1 MSSVLLVAVLA
12 AAPVNVVAV
21 HGPQSEKALAR
32 LKAMPG
38 VTVVD
43 ASALHEYL
51 LRPTGMLPMQDF
63 EGFSAP
69 PVKDWPRELEDTW
82 KKNVAHCHDL
92 AGDPPWRE
100 MGAAMACANRL
111 SVFLWQQFAAQQKAA
126 RVFEV
131 DVSVDERRS
140 KARVS
145 GSVWEPSSRDQLA
158 LDEGGTLAQLDQT
171 MEKVLTALIEKKGS
185 TSARNVVP
193 ELASS
198 FLGDPFAR
206 EAKVTSAVTFAKTCA
221 ALPAQLTVTPA
232 GPLADSIVARWKPEG
247 AKGPSQP
254 CKLSFS
260 EHSEESMGGPI
271 IVVGTL
277 LTCSSTI
284 VSAEVA
290 KSPFL
295 KRSAADLVSEK
306 LVLGLATKL
315 CK

>member
-1 MSSVLLVAVLA
+1 MSLLLLTAVLA
-12 AAPVNVVAV
+12 AAPVHVIAV
-21 HGPQSEKALAR
+21 HGPQSEKALAK
-32 LKAMPG
+32 LTALPN

-51 LRPTGMLPMQDF
+51 LRPAALLPMQDF
-63 EGFSAP
+63 EGFTMP
-69 PVKDWPRELEDTW
+69 PIPGWPHELDDTW
-82 KKNVAHCHDL
+82 KKAVAACHEL

-100 MGAAMACANRL
+100 LGTAMACANRL

-126 RVFEV
+126 RVFEI
-131 DVSVDERRS
+131 DVSVDERKS

-145 GSVWEPSSRDQLA
+145 GTTWAPSSRDQVA

-171 MEKVLTALIEKKGS
+171 TERVLTALIDKKGA
-185 TSARNVVP
+185 TSARNIVP

-198 FLGDPFAR
+198 FLGDPFSR
-206 EAKVTSAVTFAKTCA
+206 DTRVSSPVTFKKTCP

-247 AKGPSQP
+247 AKGPSLP

-260 EHSEESMGGPI
+260 EHSEEGMAGPLV
-271 IVVGTL
+271 VVGTL

-290 KSPFL
+290 KSPL
-295 KRSAADLVSEK
+295 LERSGADLVSEK